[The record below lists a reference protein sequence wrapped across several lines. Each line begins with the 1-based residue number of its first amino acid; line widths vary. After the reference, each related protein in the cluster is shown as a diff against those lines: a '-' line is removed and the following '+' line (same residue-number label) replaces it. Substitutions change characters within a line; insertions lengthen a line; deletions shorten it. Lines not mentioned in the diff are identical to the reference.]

1 MLNTFRNVTFIKAM
15 MWIVAA
21 AFVGLIVLEWGADI
35 SGRRVGPAGDTV
47 GVINGREISHKQFD
61 TILRNAYLRA
71 KAENA
76 IDPELGP
83 LVRQTWDQL
92 VTEVLIVQQMQ
103 AHNITVS
110 DREVDFVNR
119 TQPIAEVQNIPDFQ
133 TDGKFDPAKYARFL
147 DDPGTYSNPQVKQFV
162 LSAESAV
169 RRALRFQKL
178 QELVTSAVK
187 VTSAEVREA
196 YVNQY
201 EKVRVAYAGVETSAF
216 PDSLALVSESE
227 VRAYYDAHK
236 DEYHQDAAV
245 QASFVSFSKTPSA
258 RDSAETEA
266 EIRRLL
272 AQIRAGDDFG
282 QLARNNSDDP
292 GSAQKDGDLGFF
304 GRGQMVKAFE
314 DTAFSLDSG
323 EISEPFRTQFGWHI
337 VKVEDRKGA
346 ADSLRVH
353 ARHILLQTRA
363 RRNTLDSL
371 RLQANVFLE
380 HAEEFGFEGAVTEVD
395 LVPQDTGFITAG
407 GFFPLLR
414 NRTSGLVNGFL
425 AASPGEISPLY
436 ETDQGIYIF
445 VLRAK
450 RAAGPQP
457 LDEVR
462 GQIFVKLKG
471 QKKVGLAAQWA
482 APVLDGVRGGSSL
495 KEAAKAHGLRVV
507 EPKPFSRN
515 DFLPGIG
522 GRNAFIGAAF
532 RLQSG
537 EMSDVVTTE
546 GGAYILQ
553 VLERQPIDD
562 SAFQAERQALTQRL
576 LSQKRSQT
584 VAIWLNN
591 LKTDAEIVDSRHYFY
606 TDF

>member
-147 DDPGTYSNPQVKQFV
+147 DDPGTYSNPQGKQFV

-178 QELVTSAVK
+178 QELVISAVK

-314 DTAFSLDSG
+314 DTAFSLDPG

-414 NRTSGLVNGFL
+414 NRTSGLVNSFL

-445 VLRAK
+445 ALRAK

-537 EMSDVVTTE
+537 EMSDMVTTE

-584 VAIWLNN
+584 VAVWLNN

>member
-21 AFVGLIVLEWGADI
+21 AFVGLIVLEWGADM
-35 SGRRVGPAGDTV
+35 SGRRVGPTDDTV
-47 GVINGREISHKQFD
+47 GVINGMKISYKQFD
-61 TILRNAYLRA
+61 DILRNAYLRA
-71 KAENA
+71 KAENPV
-76 IDPELGP
+76 DPELGP

-92 VTEVLIVQQMQ
+92 VTEVLITQQME

-119 TQPIAEVQNIPDFQ
+119 TQPVAEVQNIPDFQ

-178 QELVTSAVK
+178 QELVANAVK
-187 VTSAEVREA
+187 ITSAEVREA
-196 YVNQY
+196 YVGQH

-216 PDSLALVSESE
+216 PDSLALVSEDE
-227 VRAYYDAHK
+227 VRAYYDAHR

-272 AQIRAGDDFG
+272 DQIRAGDDFG
-282 QLARNNSDDP
+282 ELARNNSDDP

-314 DTAFSLDSG
+314 DTAFSLAPG
-323 EISEPFRTQFGWHI
+323 EVSEPFRTRFGWHI

-353 ARHILLQTRA
+353 ARHILLQTHA

-380 HAEEFGFEGAVTEVD
+380 HAQEFGFDSAVTG
-395 LVPQDTGFITAG
+395 LGGVPQNTGFITAG
-407 GFFPLLR
+407 GFFPLLS
-414 NRTSGLVNGFL
+414 NRTSGLVNSFL
-425 AASPGEISPLY
+425 AASPGEISPRY

-462 GQIFVKLKG
+462 DQIFTKLKG
-471 QKKVGLAAQWA
+471 QKKVGLAVQRV
-482 APVLDGVRGGSSL
+482 APVLTGVRGGSSL
-495 KEAAKAHGLRVV
+495 QEAAAAHGLRVV
-507 EPKPFSRN
+507 APQPFSQN

-537 EMSDVVTTE
+537 EISDVVTTE

-553 VLERQPIDD
+553 VLERQPIDE
-562 SAFQAERQALTQRL
+562 SAFQGGRQALAQRL
-576 LSQKRSQT
+576 LSQKRRRT
-584 VAIWLNN
+584 VAIWLDN
-591 LKTDAEIVDSRHYFY
+591 LKTDAEIVDNRHYFY
-606 TDF
+606 SDF

>member
-147 DDPGTYSNPQVKQFV
+147 DDPGTYSNPQGKQFV

-178 QELVTSAVK
+178 QELVISAVK

-292 GSAQKDGDLGFF
+292 GSAQKDGDLGLF

-314 DTAFSLDSG
+314 DTAFSLDPG

-414 NRTSGLVNGFL
+414 NRTSGLVNSFL

-445 VLRAK
+445 ALRAK

-537 EMSDVVTTE
+537 EMSDMVTTE

-584 VAIWLNN
+584 VAVWLNN

>member
-147 DDPGTYSNPQVKQFV
+147 DDPGTYSNPQGKQFV

-178 QELVTSAVK
+178 QELVISAVK

-414 NRTSGLVNGFL
+414 NRTSGLVNSFL

-457 LDEVR
+457 IDEVR

-537 EMSDVVTTE
+537 EMSDMVTTE

>member
-1 MLNTFRNVTFIKAM
+1 
-15 MWIVAA
+15 
-21 AFVGLIVLEWGADI
+21 
-35 SGRRVGPAGDTV
+35 
-47 GVINGREISHKQFD
+47 
-61 TILRNAYLRA
+61 
-71 KAENA
+71 
-76 IDPELGP
+76 
-83 LVRQTWDQL
+83 
-92 VTEVLIVQQMQ
+92 
-103 AHNITVS
+103 
-110 DREVDFVNR
+110 
-119 TQPIAEVQNIPDFQ
+119 
-133 TDGKFDPAKYARFL
+133 
-147 DDPGTYSNPQVKQFV
+147 
-162 LSAESAV
+162 
-169 RRALRFQKL
+169 
-178 QELVTSAVK
+178 
-187 VTSAEVREA
+187 
-196 YVNQY
+196 
-201 EKVRVAYAGVETSAF
+201 
-216 PDSLALVSESE
+216 
-227 VRAYYDAHK
+227 
-236 DEYHQDAAV
+236 
-245 QASFVSFSKTPSA
+245 
-258 RDSAETEA
+258 
-266 EIRRLL
+266 
-272 AQIRAGDDFG
+272 
-282 QLARNNSDDP
+282 
-292 GSAQKDGDLGFF
+292 
-304 GRGQMVKAFE
+304 MVKAFE

-414 NRTSGLVNGFL
+414 NRTSGLVNSFL

-457 LDEVR
+457 IDEVR

-537 EMSDVVTTE
+537 EMSDMVTTE